1 MLRTNLAT
9 RPFYNER
16 LAAILVWGLAAI
28 VAVITLANVARL
40 SSLWGRDAELRQE
53 AAQNEQRAA
62 ELRQQA
68 QQARSRVDPAHLRRI
83 ASSAREAN
91 ALIDGRTFS
100 WTELFNRFEA
110 TLPAGVR
117 LASVQPS
124 RAEDGR
130 FVVRIAVVARN
141 VDEIDAFMEA
151 LEARGGF
158 RDVLARQE
166 SVDEE
171 GRIEAALSGTYRP
184 GREPATGS
192 AGPSGASPAAGEARP

>member
-28 VAVITLANVARL
+28 VAVITIVNAGRL

-68 QQARSRVDPAHLRRI
+68 QQARSRVDPAHLKTV
-83 ASSAREAN
+83 AHAAREAN
-91 ALIDGRTFS
+91 AIIDGRTFS

-110 TLPAGVR
+110 TLPPGVR
-117 LASVQPS
+117 LASVQPY
-124 RAEDGR
+124 RGADGR
-130 FVVRIAVVARN
+130 FIVRIAVMGRD
-141 VDEIDAFMEA
+141 VDQIDAFMEA
-151 LEARGGF
+151 LETRGGF

-166 SVDEE
+166 SIDDE
-171 GRIEAALSGTYRP
+171 GRIEATLTGTYL
-184 GREPATGS
+184 ATGGP
-192 AGPSGASPAAGEARP
+192 AGDAAPDAGSGEEVAP